1 MVPAGSARRPD
12 SGGPGVARGDGDDDQ
27 AALSWGDERDPSL
40 VSSVGADVSGTDTS
54 GADAHRVGAGDGQRD
69 VAGSVLLVFYGIAV
83 GVYVLYTV
91 GWVLAALADS
101 TPTVSV
107 FAQLMHEFG
116 LFCAIAAPALWA
128 SAVFVL
134 ARRPVFRALGLLLG
148 MALLVPWPFVLG
160 VWA

>member
-1 MVPAGSARRPD
+1 MSAGYGPD
-12 SGGPGVARGDGDDDQ
+12 PRDGHDASDE

-40 VSSVGADVSGTDTS
+40 VSGRDVGEGTEATPDPI
-54 GADAHRVGAGDGQRD
+54 ADAGRAA
-69 VAGSVLLVFYGIAV
+69 AGSALLIFYGAAA
-83 GVYVLYTV
+83 GVYLLFTI

-128 SAVFVL
+128 LAVFIL
-134 ARRPVFRALGLLLG
+134 TKRPFSRVVGLVLG
-148 MALLVPWPFVLG
+148 MLVLVPWPFVLG
-160 VWA
+160 GWS